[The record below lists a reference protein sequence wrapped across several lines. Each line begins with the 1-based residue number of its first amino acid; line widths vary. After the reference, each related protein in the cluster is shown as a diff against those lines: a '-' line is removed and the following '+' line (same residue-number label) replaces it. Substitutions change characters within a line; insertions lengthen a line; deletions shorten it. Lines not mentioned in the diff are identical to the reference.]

1 MISQTRRI
9 IVYLDMVILIMT
21 ASWILFGIPR
31 GIDTIE
37 LIYNYI
43 YMFVVAFALIL
54 NLKLIYEK

>member
-1 MISQTRRI
+1 MISQTKKI

-21 ASWILFGIPR
+21 ASWILFGISR
-31 GIDTIE
+31 GIDTIG